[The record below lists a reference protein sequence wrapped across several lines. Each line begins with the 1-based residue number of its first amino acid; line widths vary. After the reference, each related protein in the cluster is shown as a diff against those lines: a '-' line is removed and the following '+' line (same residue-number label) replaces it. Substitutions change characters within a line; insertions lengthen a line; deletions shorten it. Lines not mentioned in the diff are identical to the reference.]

1 MSFWL
6 SRWLG
11 ICLDGMVGA
20 EQVGVAGEGVV
31 QVDIGTEAN
40 MVHLGGEAVLG
51 WWCHMAMST

>member
-6 SRWLG
+6 G
-11 ICLDGMVGA
+11 IYLDGMVGA

>member
-1 MSFWL
+1 M
-6 SRWLG
+6 
-11 ICLDGMVGA
+11 DGMVGA

-51 WWCHMAMST
+51 WWCHMAMNT

>member
-11 ICLDGMVGA
+11 IYLDGMVEA

-31 QVDIGTEAN
+31 QVGIGTEAN

-51 WWCHMAMST
+51 CWCHMAMST